1 MRSRLIRALYNRVF
15 SFDGFSIYFKKQTQK
30 KREFIIIMVYCKS
43 EKGLVDSLVQTVR
56 IFNTDIPVN
65 IGIEK
70 YAVLVMKR
78 GKEFKSEIRNVVK
91 AKIDKS

>member
-1 MRSRLIRALYNRVF
+1 
-15 SFDGFSIYFKKQTQK
+15 
-30 KREFIIIMVYCKS
+30 MVYCKS
-43 EKGLVDSLVQTVR
+43 EKELVDSLVQTVR
-56 IFNTDIPVN
+56 IFSTDIPVN

-91 AKIDKS
+91 AKIDKSQSNSKCRMCEQAEETTNHTSYMIDVRSL

>member
-1 MRSRLIRALYNRVF
+1 
-15 SFDGFSIYFKKQTQK
+15 
-30 KREFIIIMVYCKS
+30 MVYCKS